1 MSISYEEIFK
11 HSDVFNPIPPTTL
24 LLAGKL
30 AQLKPTTTVVDLGSG
45 KGFPSLL
52 WASTFGVNVEGFD
65 LFKTYVDYANARA
78 KMLNLQD
85 KAQYFCQ
92 DLKNYKFNKTY
103 EAVASLGL
111 DVSIYGDR
119 HQALAFFKTLMKK
132 DGVLIVAEP
141 VWLKKPV
148 PAKVLKA
155 LGIPETLFTTLP
167 EMQQLLQSS
176 GFQVL
181 GHFTSSK
188 EDWELYVR
196 PVFVALQEII
206 QEKPALAAAAQ
217 VFLDGFKEEF
227 DSAGKF
233 WDMVL
238 WVVKPTN
245 PQV

>member
-11 HSDVFNPIPPTTL
+11 YSDVFNPLSPTTL

-30 AQLKPTTTVVDLGSG
+30 AGLKPTKTIVDLGSG

-65 LFKTYVDYANARA
+65 LFKTYVAYANERA
-78 KMLNLQD
+78 KMLNLSG
-85 KAQYFCQ
+85 KVQYICQ
-92 DLKNYKFNKTY
+92 DLKDHKFNKQY
-103 EAVASLGL
+103 DVVASLGL

-119 HQALAFFKTLMKK
+119 RQALALFKTLMKK
-132 DGVLIVAEP
+132 DGVLVVAEP

-148 PAKVLKA
+148 PAEVLKA
-155 LGIPETLFTTLP
+155 LGIPETLFITLP
-167 EMQQLLQSS
+167 EMQQLLQSL

-181 GHFTSSK
+181 GHFASSK

-206 QEKPALAAAAQ
+206 QETPALAAAAQ
-217 VFLDGFKEEF
+217 GFLDGFKTEYAA
-227 DSAGKF
+227 AGQF
-233 WDMVL
+233 WNMVL
-238 WVVKPTN
+238 WVVKNT
-245 PQV
+245 